1 MKKSNFTGWK
11 DVFRFA
17 FVQDM
22 KHKGTI
28 IFTAILFAIAALALP
43 IVSLINSDEKKV
55 EKSPIKKVYFLNESG
70 IDIVGALDIVNK
82 DTKFDEIVYE
92 EVTDMKKT
100 EEKLDSDDES
110 EKAVLMKLSLNAEE
124 GCYNMQFE
132 YSEKGKLDE
141 EDINEFSTVINE
153 KFPKIMSLTLGV
165 TDEQMDFVNMQV
177 ITEVVDYTGEI
188 TDESED
194 DTNMLDDMQYGLL
207 LGIISVMAFVV
218 SITGSSVATAIIT
231 EKSSK
236 IIEFLLTSI
245 KPMAIIIGKVFATIC
260 VVLVEILAGIVGFL
274 VSFVIDS
281 KVRGIT
287 IQESAKEAIGN
298 FLSIDALSNVSV
310 INIIMGIV
318 AICLGLMLYG
328 MMAGL
333 VGATVSK
340 IEESAEGLKA
350 FNFAMIIGAYIT
362 IGVAMAGMTG
372 GLSDI
377 VIRIVCLF
385 PLSAP
390 FALPGF
396 TLIGMI
402 DIVSIL
408 IAIAIMLVCIVLF
421 TIFTANVYEEIIY
434 HNGEPLKIKDIV
446 RIYKNN
452 KGGKR

>member
-1 MKKSNFTGWK
+1 
-11 DVFRFA
+11 
-17 FVQDM
+17 
-22 KHKGTI
+22 
-28 IFTAILFAIAALALP
+28 
-43 IVSLINSDEKKV
+43 
-55 EKSPIKKVYFLNESG
+55 
-70 IDIVGALDIVNK
+70 
-82 DTKFDEIVYE
+82 
-92 EVTDMKKT
+92 
-100 EEKLDSDDES
+100 
-110 EKAVLMKLSLNAEE
+110 
-124 GCYNMQFE
+124 
-132 YSEKGKLDE
+132 
-141 EDINEFSTVINE
+141 
-153 KFPKIMSLTLGV
+153 
-165 TDEQMDFVNMQV
+165 
-177 ITEVVDYTGEI
+177 
-188 TDESED
+188 
-194 DTNMLDDMQYGLL
+194 
-207 LGIISVMAFVV
+207 
-218 SITGSSVATAIIT
+218 
-231 EKSSK
+231 
-236 IIEFLLTSI
+236 
-245 KPMAIIIGKVFATIC
+245 
-260 VVLVEILAGIVGFL
+260 LAGIVGFL

-281 KVRGIT
+281 KVRGIS
-287 IQESAKEAIGN
+287 IQESAKETIGK
-298 FLSIDALSNVSV
+298 FLSVEALSNVSV
-310 INIIMGIV
+310 INIVMGIV
-318 AICLGLMLYG
+318 AICLGLMLFG

-340 IEESAEGLKA
+340 IEEAAEGLKA

-446 RIYKNN
+446 KIYKNN